1 MSDCSTFV
9 EQVLSHISSLRC
21 RRTRNLLPVLSPDL
35 LPDPGRLLDLGP
47 KAVRDHAPENA
58 ATAPGLGPG
67 HTVGK
72 GVTQESTKITAVSVA
87 TTEDSGDR
95 TTTAGVTAAFTREGG
110 TNEGAATTVG
120 TGPTT
125 GTAGRTIN
133 TITINTAPEEGAL
146 APGPVPGADPEAP
159 PRLGP
164 AGPPPPPPPLG
175 PAHRPD
181 APARPST
188 PARM

>member
-1 MSDCSTFV
+1 MLDSSTFV
-9 EQVLSHISSLRC
+9 EQVLSHILSLRC

-47 KAVRDHAPENA
+47 KAVQDHAPENA

-72 GVTQESTKITAVSVA
+72 GVTQESTQITAVSVA

-110 TNEGAATTVG
+110 TNEGVATTVG

-125 GTAGRTIN
+125 GTVGRTIS
-133 TITINTAPEEGAL
+133 TIISTAPEEGAL
-146 APGPVPGADPEAP
+146 APGPVPGADPEAL
-159 PRLGP
+159 PRPGP
-164 AGPPPPPPPLG
+164 AGPPPLPPPPG
-175 PAHRPD
+175 PALRPD
-181 APARPST
+181 ALVRPST